1 MASYG
6 ATCNISYTN
15 NDNVLELGVHLTDSE
30 GLDVSA
36 QAESDD
42 VTKLVDSVC
51 ADLMAGI
58 VEQSTDEP
66 DEVDEI
72 QRLKDE
78 NERLRARIEQLQ
90 NKTKETKSTDS
101 TPKITVDPKSKE
113 DYSTSVDIDAVMK
126 KLDKILADSISTPK
140 KTPKVGK
147 IAKVDKDNPFS
158 WAKNVISADT
168 GYWDTVTGKRF

>member
-6 ATCNISYTN
+6 LTCNLSYTN
-15 NDNVLELGVHLTDSE
+15 NDGMLELGAHITDSE

-42 VTKLVDSVC
+42 ATKLVDSLC
-51 ADLMAGI
+51 ADIMAGI
-58 VEQSTDEP
+58 LEQSKEDEP
-66 DEVDEI
+66 EEVDEI

-101 TPKITVDPKSKE
+101 APKVSVNLRPNKTIT
-113 DYSTSVDIDAVMK
+113 IDEVMD
-126 KLDKILADSISTPK
+126 KLDKILADSISSPTTSK
-140 KTPKVGK
+140 KTPKV
-147 IAKVDKDNPFS
+147 AKVDKDDPFS

-168 GYWDTVTGKRF
+168 GYWDTVTGEHF